1 MVDHIFS
8 INEIVAFVG
17 EPNGIT
23 DLDIARSLAVAIQ
36 PVLDERLKLDRPRGY
51 ITQDE
56 WDRIIPATLG
66 GWLISDAV
74 EALIRSISRFELL
87 ARIASRS

>member
-1 MVDHIFS
+1 MVDHIFT

-23 DLDIARSLAVAIQ
+23 DLGVARSLAVAIQ
-36 PVLDERLKLDRPRGY
+36 PVLDKCLKLDRSHEY
-51 ITQDE
+51 MTQDE
-56 WDRIIPATLG
+56 WNRIIPYVIG
-66 GWLISDAV
+66 GWLVSDAV